1 MCRVGQQGHDALHVP
16 KSEARCSRKLN
27 SWVHRRAIYASM
39 TTTKGNSQA
48 QMLVSISTAT
58 VIIVAIAKII
68 TTSCSIP
75 TTSLIRNCR
84 LVLSQMH
91 NHLPF
96 VVVTIDIINEN
107 SIIIASIF
115 TATTVAI
122 IIIFIIFIIIII
134 IIIIGF
140 MLGGILALVI
150 RFIFNAASVSVR
162 ITNIIAAVILF
173 DIIRAAVI
181 IIDAPPG
188 PTKVERNL
196 CNLGH
201 PSLKHRSLKTKAR
214 HRLSPDSHQFPS
226 SSKLPDLTG
235 SCSNAVTGSLPG
247 FHASAASAMQTPQLR
262 KNSAA

>member
-1 MCRVGQQGHDALHVP
+1 
-16 KSEARCSRKLN
+16 
-27 SWVHRRAIYASM
+27 M
-39 TTTKGNSQA
+39 TTTKDNSQA

-115 TATTVAI
+115 TAITVAI
-122 IIIFIIFIIIII
+122 IIIIII

-150 RFIFNAASVSVR
+150 AISFIFNAASVSVR
-162 ITNIIAAVILF
+162 ITNIIVAVILF

-196 CNLGH
+196 GH
-201 PSLKHRSLKTKAR
+201 PSPKHRSLKTKA
-214 HRLSPDSHQFPS
+214 LSLKF
-226 SSKLPDLTG
+226 
-235 SCSNAVTGSLPG
+235 
-247 FHASAASAMQTPQLR
+247 
-262 KNSAA
+262 